1 MLTEHGDPIHDRWT
15 RDSERTPWM
24 AHPAGSEPPDSAASD
39 MVAVALAVAVLLV
52 IFFLASWL
60 PA

>member
-1 MLTEHGDPIHDRWT
+1 MLTEHGDPIQDRWT

-24 AHPAGSEPPDSAASD
+24 AHRPGEPPDSAASD
-39 MVAVALAVAVLLV
+39 MVAVGLAVAVLLV

>member
-1 MLTEHGDPIHDRWT
+1 MFTEHGDPIHDRLT
-15 RDSERTPWM
+15 HDLDRTPWM
-24 AHPAGSEPPDSAASD
+24 AHRPGEPPDSAASD
-39 MVAVALAVAVLLV
+39 MVAVGLAVAVLLV

>member
-1 MLTEHGDPIHDRWT
+1 MMTENGPSLQERYTASDD
-15 RDSERTPWM
+15 RTPWM
-24 AHPAGSEPPDSAASD
+24 AHRPGEPPDSAASD
-39 MVAVALAVAVLLV
+39 MVAVGLAVAVLLV

>member
-1 MLTEHGDPIHDRWT
+1 MLTEHGDPIHDRFT
-15 RDSERTPWM
+15 HDSERTPWM
-24 AHPAGSEPPDSAASD
+24 AHPAGSEPPDSAADD
-39 MVAVALAVAVLLV
+39 MEAVALAVAVLLV

>member
-24 AHPAGSEPPDSAASD
+24 AHPAGSEPPDSAADD
-39 MVAVALAVAVLLV
+39 MEAVALAVAVLIL